1 MMNNPVGAQVGRFT
15 NAHALP
21 NSEDDNLWS
30 TFDISV
36 GHDDGFEVPSYEA
49 VVEQLENQY
58 GRLGSQHR

>member
-1 MMNNPVGAQVGRFT
+1 MMNNPVGTQVGRFT

-36 GHDDGFEVPSYEA
+36 GLDDGFEVSSYEA
-49 VVEQLENQY
+49 EVK
-58 GRLGSQHR
+58 RF

>member
-1 MMNNPVGAQVGRFT
+1 MPE
-15 NAHALP
+15 L
-21 NSEDDNLWS
+21 EDLQRPMLFWIVKNDNLWS